1 MPSYAIEPFI
11 IRYHFSLSTPCHKQN
26 RIGFCYAFL
35 CYRAVLKQVSLS
47 LFWYAVTS
55 KAAFSWRN
63 IWLIVSKRKVPI
75 IDLNVGSGGK
85 KTQNHSYKYLDKH
98 LFFPFLSLNFSCFL
112 QMVLSPSEFTQRG
125 GGGIGSWDALS
136 SGFPMFY
143 APWFLSAGWCFTD
156 FWHSMCNCVCNSC
169 LCSRASHPW
178 AAGPSGMY
186 LPHFG
191 MKATPR
197 AHIPVFLH
205 IAWAGHH
212 LLFWL
217 GIL

>member
-35 CYRAVLKQVSLS
+35 CYRAILKQVSLS

-55 KAAFSWRN
+55 KAAFIWGN
-63 IWLIVSKRKVPI
+63 IWLIVSKHKVPI

-85 KTQNHSYKYLDKH
+85 KIQNHSYKYLDKH

-112 QMVLSPSEFTQRG
+112 QMLLSPSEFTQRG
-125 GGGIGSWDALS
+125 GGGAEMLCPVAS
-136 SGFPMFY
+136 
-143 APWFLSAGWCFTD
+143 
-156 FWHSMCNCVCNSC
+156 
-169 LCSRASHPW
+169 LCSVPHGFFLLADASQISDTPCVTV
-178 AAGPSGMY
+178 S
-186 LPHFG
+186 
-191 MKATPR
+191 ATLVCAPGQVTHGLQVLQGCTYPIL
-197 AHIPVFLH
+197 AWKPLQKHIFH